1 MGNIFDWAQDEP
13 EDGDEIFEIDGMTII
28 MDKRDM
34 VKSVLIKV
42 RLQEYPW
49 GEDLA
54 ISSIF
59 EVLKQ

>member
-1 MGNIFDWAQDEP
+1 MGNIFDWVQDEP
-13 EDGDEIFEIDGMTII
+13 QDGDEVFEEDGLTIV
-28 MDKRDM
+28 MSERDM
-34 VKSVLIKV
+34 VRSVLIKV

-59 EVLKQ
+59 